1 MQSFAP
7 LSVELR
13 RHLRRAC
20 GVSIKI
26 HSKQQPI
33 RSNDPGSGGVIVFL
47 RVSILVVIISLLLC
61 HVNLCGQRPASS
73 SPPAAP
79 PSASAPAPTV
89 DRIQQMRADLNQMES
104 LMNNM
109 SSEITFLRDQNLQ
122 ILLNTN
128 VRMWTILI
136 RDLRRQ
142 LDDEEQKRA
151 LDSKPAK
158 PPAPKP

>member
-1 MQSFAP
+1 MS
-7 LSVELR
+7 R
-13 RHLRRAC
+13 RIA
-20 GVSIKI
+20 
-26 HSKQQPI
+26 
-33 RSNDPGSGGVIVFL
+33 
-47 RVSILVVIISLLLC
+47 LVLLAIALLLC
-61 HVNLCGQRPASS
+61 RSGLFAQQSGSGNPAPS
-73 SPPAAP
+73 P
-79 PSASAPAPTV
+79 PSASALFFAPAPPL

-142 LDDEEQKRA
+142 LDEEQSPGLRP
-151 LDSKPAK
+151 LEPPPQKPKSAR
-158 PPAPKP
+158 PK